1 MLLANSG
8 RTPVTEDGEVLG
20 VLLTDTI
27 SNRLQGVPGGE
38 HRACLVAQED
48 HTQAEECC
56 ITALGF
62 GLDRL
67 PLLPASMRT
76 LS

>member
-1 MLLANSG
+1 MPLANSG
-8 RTPVTEDGEVLG
+8 HTPVTEDGGVLG

-27 SNRLQGVPGGE
+27 SKRLQGVPGGK
-38 HRACLVAQED
+38 HKACLVAHEV

-56 ITALGF
+56 ITAGGF

-67 PLLPASMRT
+67 PVLLAAMRT